1 MQTDRYISPLSTRY
15 ASAEM
20 QYLFSQ
26 DFKFRTWRRLWIA
39 LARAEKKLGLA
50 ITDEQIAELE
60 AHRDDINYA
69 EAEAREREV
78 RHDVM
83 SHVYAYGLQCPKA
96 AGIIHLGATSCYVG
110 DNTDLIILREAAQLV
125 VKKAV
130 QVVRNL
136 SAFADRWKDTPCL
149 GYTHLQPAQL
159 TTVGKRA
166 ALWINE
172 LLMDI
177 DELEF
182 RLSRLQ
188 LLGSKGTTGTQA
200 SFLEL
205 FGGDGGKMARYI
217 RAGKPLCGPFLSDVM
232 AGALRMGECNACM
245 KRIVAAPTAGACG
258 VLPAVLLPYARQFQ
272 AEADRLVEAL
282 YVASGF
288 GMVIAARAS
297 ISGAEGGCQAE
308 IGSAAAMAAPAL
320 VHLQGGT
327 PEQMANACAMAV
339 KNLLG
344 LVCDP
349 VGGLVEVPCVKRNV
363 IGAMDALSAAQ
374 MALAGIESRVPPDQ
388 VLDAMREVGQSLPHT
403 LRETGKGGLA
413 ATPFGLRYTPKEA
426 DKR

>member
-1 MQTDRYISPLSTRY
+1 MIEFTSIQQMLEETSSSGLPLWDAIRQADCQRQGISPQQSWDKMAAMLQAMEDADRSYQETDRSHSGLS
-15 ASAEM
+15 
-20 QYLFSQ
+20 
-26 DFKFRTWRRLWIA
+26 
-39 LARAEKKLGLA
+39 
-50 ITDEQIAELE
+50 
-60 AHRDDINYA
+60 
-69 EAEAREREV
+69 
-78 RHDVM
+78 
-83 SHVYAYGLQCPKA
+83 
-96 AGIIHLGATSCYVG
+96 
-110 DNTDLIILREAAQLV
+110 
-125 VKKAV
+125 
-130 QVVRNL
+130 
-136 SAFADRWKDTPCL
+136 
-149 GYTHLQPAQL
+149 
-159 TTVGKRA
+159 
-166 ALWINE
+166 
-172 LLMDI
+172 
-177 DELEF
+177 
-182 RLSRLQ
+182 
-188 LLGSKGTTGTQA
+188 
-200 SFLEL
+200 
-205 FGGDGGKMARYI
+205 GGDGGKMARYI
-217 RAGKPLCGPFLSDVM
+217 RAGKPLCGPFLSEVM

-245 KRIVAAPTAGACG
+245 KRIVAAPTAGACW

>member
-1 MQTDRYISPLSTRY
+1 MIEFTSIQQMLEETSSSGLPLWDAIRQADCQRQGISPQQSWDKMAAMLQAMEDADRSYQETDRSHSGLS
-15 ASAEM
+15 
-20 QYLFSQ
+20 
-26 DFKFRTWRRLWIA
+26 
-39 LARAEKKLGLA
+39 
-50 ITDEQIAELE
+50 
-60 AHRDDINYA
+60 
-69 EAEAREREV
+69 
-78 RHDVM
+78 
-83 SHVYAYGLQCPKA
+83 
-96 AGIIHLGATSCYVG
+96 
-110 DNTDLIILREAAQLV
+110 
-125 VKKAV
+125 
-130 QVVRNL
+130 
-136 SAFADRWKDTPCL
+136 
-149 GYTHLQPAQL
+149 
-159 TTVGKRA
+159 
-166 ALWINE
+166 
-172 LLMDI
+172 
-177 DELEF
+177 
-182 RLSRLQ
+182 
-188 LLGSKGTTGTQA
+188 
-200 SFLEL
+200 
-205 FGGDGGKMARYI
+205 GGDGGKMARYI

-426 DKR
+426 NKR

>member
-1 MQTDRYISPLSTRY
+1 MLEETSSSGLPLWDAIRQADCQRQVISPQQSWDKMAVMLQAMEDADRSYQETDRSHSGLS
-15 ASAEM
+15 
-20 QYLFSQ
+20 
-26 DFKFRTWRRLWIA
+26 
-39 LARAEKKLGLA
+39 
-50 ITDEQIAELE
+50 
-60 AHRDDINYA
+60 
-69 EAEAREREV
+69 
-78 RHDVM
+78 
-83 SHVYAYGLQCPKA
+83 
-96 AGIIHLGATSCYVG
+96 
-110 DNTDLIILREAAQLV
+110 
-125 VKKAV
+125 
-130 QVVRNL
+130 
-136 SAFADRWKDTPCL
+136 
-149 GYTHLQPAQL
+149 
-159 TTVGKRA
+159 
-166 ALWINE
+166 
-172 LLMDI
+172 
-177 DELEF
+177 
-182 RLSRLQ
+182 
-188 LLGSKGTTGTQA
+188 
-200 SFLEL
+200 
-205 FGGDGGKMARYI
+205 GGDGGKMARYI
-217 RAGKPLCGPFLSDVM
+217 RAGKPLCGPFLSEVM

-320 VHLQGGT
+320 VHLQDGT

-413 ATPFGLRYTPKEA
+413 ATPFGLRYTPKEV

>member
-1 MQTDRYISPLSTRY
+1 MIEFTSIQQMLEETSSSGLPLWDAIRQADCQRQGISPQQSWDKMAAMLQAMEDADRSYQETDRSHSGLS
-15 ASAEM
+15 
-20 QYLFSQ
+20 
-26 DFKFRTWRRLWIA
+26 
-39 LARAEKKLGLA
+39 
-50 ITDEQIAELE
+50 
-60 AHRDDINYA
+60 
-69 EAEAREREV
+69 
-78 RHDVM
+78 
-83 SHVYAYGLQCPKA
+83 
-96 AGIIHLGATSCYVG
+96 
-110 DNTDLIILREAAQLV
+110 
-125 VKKAV
+125 
-130 QVVRNL
+130 
-136 SAFADRWKDTPCL
+136 
-149 GYTHLQPAQL
+149 
-159 TTVGKRA
+159 
-166 ALWINE
+166 
-172 LLMDI
+172 
-177 DELEF
+177 
-182 RLSRLQ
+182 
-188 LLGSKGTTGTQA
+188 
-200 SFLEL
+200 
-205 FGGDGGKMARYI
+205 GGDGGKMARYI
-217 RAGKPLCGPFLSDVM
+217 RAGKPLCGPFLSEVM

-272 AEADRLVEAL
+272 ADADRLVEAL

-320 VHLQGGT
+320 FHLQGGT

-413 ATPFGLRYTPKEA
+413 ATPFGLRYTPKEV

>member
-1 MQTDRYISPLSTRY
+1 MIEFTSIQQMLEETSSSGLPLWDAIRQADCQRQGISPQQSWDKMAAMLQAMEDADRSYQETDRSHSGLS
-15 ASAEM
+15 
-20 QYLFSQ
+20 
-26 DFKFRTWRRLWIA
+26 
-39 LARAEKKLGLA
+39 
-50 ITDEQIAELE
+50 
-60 AHRDDINYA
+60 
-69 EAEAREREV
+69 
-78 RHDVM
+78 
-83 SHVYAYGLQCPKA
+83 
-96 AGIIHLGATSCYVG
+96 
-110 DNTDLIILREAAQLV
+110 
-125 VKKAV
+125 
-130 QVVRNL
+130 
-136 SAFADRWKDTPCL
+136 
-149 GYTHLQPAQL
+149 
-159 TTVGKRA
+159 
-166 ALWINE
+166 
-172 LLMDI
+172 
-177 DELEF
+177 
-182 RLSRLQ
+182 
-188 LLGSKGTTGTQA
+188 
-200 SFLEL
+200 
-205 FGGDGGKMARYI
+205 GGDGGKMARYI
-217 RAGKPLCGPFLSDVM
+217 RAGKPLCGPFLSEVM

-272 AEADRLVEAL
+272 AGADRLVEAL

-413 ATPFGLRYTPKEA
+413 ATPFGLRYTPKEV

>member
-1 MQTDRYISPLSTRY
+1 MIEFTSIQQMLEETSSSGLPLWDAIRQADCQRQGISPQQSWDKMAVMLQAMEDADRSYQETDRSHSGLS
-15 ASAEM
+15 
-20 QYLFSQ
+20 
-26 DFKFRTWRRLWIA
+26 
-39 LARAEKKLGLA
+39 
-50 ITDEQIAELE
+50 
-60 AHRDDINYA
+60 
-69 EAEAREREV
+69 
-78 RHDVM
+78 
-83 SHVYAYGLQCPKA
+83 
-96 AGIIHLGATSCYVG
+96 
-110 DNTDLIILREAAQLV
+110 
-125 VKKAV
+125 
-130 QVVRNL
+130 
-136 SAFADRWKDTPCL
+136 
-149 GYTHLQPAQL
+149 
-159 TTVGKRA
+159 
-166 ALWINE
+166 
-172 LLMDI
+172 
-177 DELEF
+177 
-182 RLSRLQ
+182 
-188 LLGSKGTTGTQA
+188 
-200 SFLEL
+200 
-205 FGGDGGKMARYI
+205 GGDGGKMARYI

-272 AEADRLVEAL
+272 AGADRLVESL

-374 MALAGIESRVPPDQ
+374 MALAGIESRVPPDL

-413 ATPFGLRYTPKEA
+413 ATPFGLRYTPKEV